1 MSRKEELPARGW
13 TVTFIDRILD
23 VTPYVKEQLAKDED
37 PEGLN
42 YLSPHLSKVAKRF
55 AEQENIEITR
65 SPLWN

>member
-1 MSRKEELPARGW
+1 MSRKEELPCKGL

-42 YLSPHLSKVAKRF
+42 YLSPSLSEQSTKQF
-55 AEQENIEITR
+55 AEQEI
-65 SPLWN
+65 